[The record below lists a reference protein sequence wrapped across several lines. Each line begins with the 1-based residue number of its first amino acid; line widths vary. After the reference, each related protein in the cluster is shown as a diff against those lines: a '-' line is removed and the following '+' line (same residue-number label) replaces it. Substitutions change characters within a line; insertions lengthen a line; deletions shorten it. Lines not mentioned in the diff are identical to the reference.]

1 MTAVELRGEFLQAL
15 NPVFDDESLMRQ
27 VMDFIKTLPFKKKR
41 SKKTKAVE
49 AEHEAEKETELEPDS
64 DEYIRAG
71 LREAFKE
78 FKEYQEGKRQ
88 FKSLDQYLKE
98 LEEL

>member
-27 VMDFIKTLPFKKKR
+27 VMDYVKSLPFKKKR

-49 AEHEAEKETELEPDS
+49 AEHEAEKETEPEPDS

-88 FKSLDQYLKE
+88 FRTLDEVLKE
-98 LEEL
+98 LD

>member
-1 MTAVELRGEFLQAL
+1 MTAIKLRGEFLQ
-15 NPVFDDESLMRQ
+15 D
-27 VMDFIKTLPFKKKR
+27 
-41 SKKTKAVE
+41 
-49 AEHEAEKETELEPDS
+49 EKETELEPDS

>member
-1 MTAVELRGEFLQAL
+1 MQAL

-27 VMDFIKTLPFKKKR
+27 VMDFVKSLPFKKKR

-49 AEHEAEKETELEPDS
+49 IERENETATELEPDS

-88 FKSLDQYLKE
+88 FKKLDDYLKE

>member
-1 MTAVELRGEFLQAL
+1 MTAVELRGEFLQVL

-27 VMDFIKTLPFKKKR
+27 VMDFIKTLPFKNKR
-41 SKKTKAVE
+41 SKKAKAVE
-49 AEHEAEKETELEPDS
+49 AEHEAETATELEPDS

-88 FKSLDQYLKE
+88 FRTLDEVLKE
-98 LEEL
+98 LD

>member
-1 MTAVELRGEFLQAL
+1 MSAIELRGEFLQAL

-41 SKKTKAVE
+41 SKKAKAVE

-78 FKEYQEGKRQ
+78 YQEGKRQ

>member
-1 MTAVELRGEFLQAL
+1 MTAVELRGEFLQ
-15 NPVFDDESLMRQ
+15 D
-27 VMDFIKTLPFKKKR
+27 
-41 SKKTKAVE
+41 
-49 AEHEAEKETELEPDS
+49 EKETELEPDS

-88 FKSLDQYLKE
+88 LKKLDDYLKE
-98 LEEL
+98 L

>member
-1 MTAVELRGEFLQAL
+1 MTAIELRGEFLQAP

-27 VMDFIKTLPFKKKR
+27 VMDFIKTMPFKKK
-41 SKKTKAVE
+41 SAKKTKDIE
-49 AEHEAEKETELEPDS
+49 IEREAEKETELEPDS

-88 FKSLDQYLKE
+88 FRTLDEVLKE
-98 LEEL
+98 LE

>member
-49 AEHEAEKETELEPDS
+49 IEKVADEETEPEPDS

-88 FKSLDQYLKE
+88 FKPLDQYLKE

>member
-1 MTAVELRGEFLQAL
+1 MSAIELRGEFLQ
-15 NPVFDDESLMRQ
+15 D
-27 VMDFIKTLPFKKKR
+27 
-41 SKKTKAVE
+41 
-49 AEHEAEKETELEPDS
+49 EKETELEPDS
-64 DEYIRAG
+64 DECIRAG
-71 LREAFKE
+71 LREA